1 VRLRVHVIASPGFA
15 TGFRL
20 AGFAVDE
27 VSTPR
32 EAFDRFVAALAQADL
47 GILLVEQ
54 RLLDTLPTVVRR
66 DAERRPVPVIVPIP
80 SPAWAGQ
87 KSDAENFILELLRRT
102 IGYRV
107 RLQ

>member
-1 VRLRVHVIASPGFA
+1 VSLRVRVIASPGFA

-27 VSTPR
+27 VSTAR
-32 EAFDRFVAALAQADL
+32 EASDRLIAAGAQADL

-54 RLLDTLPTVVRR
+54 RLLDAMPTAVRR
-66 DAERRPVPVIVPIP
+66 DAERRPVPVLVPIP
-80 SPAWAGQ
+80 SPAWAG
-87 KSDAENFILELLRRT
+87 KKDDSENFILELLRRT

>member
-1 VRLRVHVIASPGFA
+1 MSLHVRVIASPGIA

-27 VSTPR
+27 VSSAR
-32 EAFDRFVAALAQADL
+32 EAFDRFVVALAQADL
-47 GILLVEQ
+47 GILLIEQ
-54 RLLDTLPTVVRR
+54 RLLDALPAAVRR
-66 DAERRPVPVIVPIP
+66 DAERRPVPVLVPIP
-80 SPAWAGQ
+80 SPAWAGR
-87 KSDAENFILELLRRT
+87 KDDAENFILELLRRT

>member
-1 VRLRVHVIASPGFA
+1 MSMRVRAITGPGLA
-15 TGFRL
+15 TGFQL

-27 VSTPR
+27 VSSAR
-32 EAFDRFVAALAQADL
+32 EASDRVLAALEQPDL

-54 RLLDTLPTVVRR
+54 RLLDALPIAVRR
-66 DAERRPVPVIVPIP
+66 DAERRPVPVLVPIP
-80 SPAWAGQ
+80 APAWAGRTD
-87 KSDAENFILELLRRT
+87 DAERFILELLRRA

>member
-1 VRLRVHVIASPGFA
+1 MSLHVRVIASPGFA

-27 VSTPR
+27 VSTAR
-32 EAFDRFVAALAQADL
+32 EAFDRFVAAGAQADL

-54 RLLDTLPTVVRR
+54 RLLDALPAVVRR
-66 DAERRPVPVIVPIP
+66 DAERRPVPVLVPIP

-87 KSDAENFILELLRRT
+87 KVDAENFILELLRRT